1 MLCCSFNTVVCSL
14 DFPTALL
21 FRTIARGE
29 RKGGGGGEGASIPLR
44 ALMLLKK
51 FHLSHNILI
60 NTFSNGFFS
69 LIIHESTIPLIC
81 LFFLFFCLKPGM
93 TQKSLLQTKINIK
106 YRSFKNKWNVH
117 ERHISYTNIVL

>member
-1 MLCCSFNTVVCSL
+1 MLFFQYSRLQSRFSNSL
-14 DFPTALL
+14 V
-21 FRTIARGE
+21 ISNNSKRGKE
-29 RKGGGGGEGASIPLR
+29 RGGGGEGASIPLR